1 LHKSG
6 ERKMVKSEIVKETEN
21 LEAEAK
27 SEIEVL
33 VEQHNTLVAELQD
46 ANGRLAEVKQSIVD
60 KQGYLRGILEC
71 QKQCEKGDK

>member
-1 LHKSG
+1 
-6 ERKMVKSEIVKETEN
+6 MVKSETAKETAN

-27 SEIEVL
+27 AEIEIL

-60 KQGYLRGILEC
+60 KQGYLRGILDC
-71 QKQCEKGDK
+71 KQECEKGDK